1 MNDSIFYRA
10 ILASSAVVVAGTSLS
25 FAASRPFVEF
35 VGDFGTSAA
44 NSIADGVPDMLYRD
58 TNTGEVVVIYM
69 HAGMDRPLAPV
80 DLNAAGGVF
89 FGEGTIGS
97 IEVLNDT
104 TEYDVSSN
112 SSIVTVDDWGTG
124 GGGLDVSVDVTGP
137 VVAVEVLDGGSGY
150 HDTGIGYFDIDET
163 GTGGSGLD
171 LVYTTLAGT
180 LGEVRKVVIANGGS
194 GYEPGAELAL
204 LNSNLLGHPGDPF
217 TGLAYVNDE
226 GVVDRVDIV
235 ARGTD
240 FSETPG
246 ITILPAPEQGEG
258 VEFQA
263 FLAGAIDQ
271 VLLTPGT
278 PDAGGSGYSLDPIL
292 TPQGDGVGFEYS
304 IVRRGVLT
312 GATILNPGGGYVVAP
327 QLAVDDLEFGNDLLP
342 VLWDDLDPANR
353 PETDVTGRVVITDST
368 GLPTTLI
375 GRHWHVYTGD
385 IDGDGDLDL
394 LWRRDKGSSGDD
406 RLSVWIMDGGTRT
419 EALAIDP
426 PAPGWLPWKLG
437 DLDGDRRRELLWW
450 EPTTGL
456 LASWSIDPD
465 VEGFISD
472 DSVLTGNGDRGS
484 QWSPWV
490 VIPGIVGENDQV
502 GWRDSRTSV
511 LSIADYA
518 ERDLSQLISWNPI
531 QTTDGE
537 VVSPGMAWRP
547 WRVGDLNGDGERT
560 DILGLDLSTDSI
572 SAWQMSGST
581 LLSAANLEFSGRDIR
596 QSNIPRSILTR
607 SDAGL
612 ISVSFGDGGI
622 ATLGATPQV
631 RALPGTSEMTELTDL
646 LDELVL
652 ADDDDVTSLLDDVTI
667 LLEST
672 PELVDYLLIPAHA
685 NQLLSGLTDYQ
696 QHSIG
701 TDIAELADRTVLV
714 DSSTSR
720 ISAYQHVAM
729 SGLVSEAVPGLQPLP
744 EDEAGSSGDGSG
756 SGGAGGEGGNSI
768 PGGDGGS
775 GGSSGG
781 SGLPGD
787 GSSGGGDGSGSSGG
801 LPDNFDPND
810 PDTWPAGIDTFEEL
824 LQWLIDNPD
833 INA

>member
-1 MNDSIFYRA
+1 
-10 ILASSAVVVAGTSLS
+10 
-25 FAASRPFVEF
+25 
-35 VGDFGTSAA
+35 
-44 NSIADGVPDMLYRD
+44 MLYRD
-58 TNTGEVVVIYM
+58 FRTGEVVVIYM
-69 HAGMDRPLAPV
+69 HDGMDRAMTPA
-80 DLNAAGGVF
+80 DLNAKGEVF
-89 FGEGTIGS
+89 FGEGTIGG
-97 IEVLNDT
+97 IDILDT
-104 TEYDVSSN
+104 ETEYDVSSDVA
-112 SSIVTVDDWGTG
+112 SVTVDNWGTG
-124 GGGLDVSVDVTGP
+124 GSGLEVAIDVAGP
-137 VVAVEVLDGGSGY
+137 VVEIEVLDGGSGY

-171 LVYTTLAGT
+171 LVYTTLGGT
-180 LGEVRKVVIANGGS
+180 PGEVRKAIIVDGGS
-194 GYEPGAELAL
+194 GYEPGAELPL

-217 TGLAYVNDE
+217 VGLAYVNDL
-226 GVVDRVDIV
+226 GVIDRLNVVDRGSEFVD
-235 ARGTD
+235 
-240 FSETPG
+240 TPG
-246 ITILPAPEQGEG
+246 IILFPAPEVGSG
-258 VEFQA
+258 AEFRG
-263 FLAGAIDQ
+263 FLAGSIDS
-271 VLLTPGT
+271 VIFTPGN
-278 PDAGGSGYSLDPIL
+278 PDAGGQGYASDPLL
-292 TPQGDGVGFEYS
+292 TPEMEGSGFAYRM
-304 IVRRGVLT
+304 VRRGSIVGT
-312 GATILNPGGGYVVAP
+312 TILNPGGGYVVAP

-353 PETDVTGRVVITDST
+353 PETDVTGRVVMTDST

-419 EALAIDP
+419 EALVIDP

-465 VEGFISD
+465 VEGYISD

-502 GWRDSRTSV
+502 AWRDSRTSV

-518 ERDLSQLISWNPI
+518 ERDLSQLVSWNLI

-537 VVSPGMAWRP
+537 VVLPGMEWRP

-581 LLSAANLEFSGRDIR
+581 LLSAANLEFNGRDIR
-596 QSNIPRSILTR
+596 QPNIPRSILTR
-607 SDAGL
+607 SDASL

-622 ATLGATPQV
+622 ATLSATPQL
-631 RALPGTSEMTELTDL
+631 RAVPGSSELTELTDL

-652 ADDDDVTSLLDDVTI
+652 ADDDDVTSLLDDVTT

-672 PELVDYLLIPAHA
+672 PALVDYLLIPAHA

-701 TDIAELADRTVLV
+701 TDIAELANRTVLV

-720 ISAYQHVAM
+720 ISAYQHIAM
-729 SGLVSEAVPGLQPLP
+729 SGLVSEAVPDLQPLP
-744 EDEAGSSGDGSG
+744 EDEAGSSGDGTSG
-756 SGGAGGEGGNSI
+756 GDGAGGEGGNSL
-768 PGGDGGS
+768 PGGGGGS

-781 SGLPGD
+781 NSLPGD

-824 LQWLIDNPD
+824 LQWLIDNP
-833 INA
+833 NASA